1 MKKIIDQLREASQD
15 LLFISESEYPFEV
28 FQCQSKDSLTAS
40 KILSLT
46 KHPANT
52 PVEVISID
60 KFFTVAVTP
69 QDWHEDEEQAIVH
82 KFQRLV
88 TIIKETL
95 SNVQVY
101 RVGTGLLDVY
111 IVGKTPSGD
120 YVGLSTKVVET

>member
-1 MKKIIDQLREASQD
+1 MNNIIEKLREASQN
-15 LLFISESEYPFEV
+15 LLFISESEYPFEL

-40 KILSLT
+40 NILSFT

-60 KFFTVAVTP
+60 KFFRVAVTP
-69 QDWHEDEEQAIVH
+69 QDWHEEEEQVIVN

-88 TIIKETL
+88 SIIKENL

-101 RVGTGLLDVY
+101 RVGTSLLDVY